1 MENGR
6 PYLPYLFLAFIC
18 CLASVL
24 IVFITMMSI
33 GRGTISDQG
42 MFAIA
47 LMALAPAAIGA
58 GIAPH
63 IPQNRD

>member
-1 MENGR
+1 MR
-6 PYLPYLFLAFIC
+6 PYAPYLALAFIC
-18 CLASVL
+18 CLASVA
-24 IVFITMMSI
+24 IVFITMVSI

-47 LMALAPAAIGA
+47 LMALAPAAIAA

-63 IPQNRD
+63 LPHRHD